1 MNKEV
6 KVIRKKRKI
15 NFQKIFNLVSFT
27 FILACCIFYGS
38 RFIKLYLANNKTEEK
53 KVIADNI
60 KENNNDLTNING
72 AYYFS
77 GENPNNYL
85 EYSNITFRII
95 KINSDKTITAIVENS
110 ITSLAA
116 GNQKQ
121 FEDSNINKWLNN
133 QNKEYTGILENNLN
147 NANKYLTYTK
157 TCNDTVN
164 DTKNITCK
172 KNTNNIYITIPSIND
187 YINTGGQKGFMNNEE
202 YFYLIN
208 SNNENKTWYVDSDG
222 KVNISDGSDIIGIKP
237 VITIKNTLSLLSG
250 DGSENNP
257 YIFEEEKGLLG
268 SYVKLGN
275 DTWRI
280 YNIDGDNI
288 KLSLNTYLTLNNE
301 EIKYK
306 YSNNGYYHNDGKV
319 GTLAY
324 YLKNKYLPTL
334 SYKDIIN
341 EVEYANG
348 IYNNTNNYDYTKV
361 ISTTVPTKVS
371 VLSIGDIILN
381 PINTN
386 YYLSTGIENDS
397 SLVYVFQNDFKIYTK
412 VSTTNLKII
421 PVISIKKDLLT
432 EGNGSIEN
440 PWEVS
445 ND

>member
-15 NFQKIFNLVSFT
+15 SFQKIFNLVSFT

-237 VITIKNTLSLLSG
+237 VITIK
-250 DGSENNP
+250 D
-257 YIFEEEKGLLG
+257 
-268 SYVKLGN
+268 
-275 DTWRI
+275 
-280 YNIDGDNI
+280 
-288 KLSLNTYLTLNNE
+288 E
-301 EIKYK
+301 EIIACPNT
-306 YSNNGYYHNDGKV
+306 SDINI
-319 GTLAY
+319 
-324 YLKNKYLPTL
+324 
-334 SYKDIIN
+334 SYT
-341 EVEYANG
+341 VSAN
-348 IYNNTNNYDYTKV
+348 YTQDLNV
-361 ISTTVPTKVS
+361 NQ
-371 VLSIGDIILN
+371 IILHHTFH
-381 PINTN
+381 I
-386 YYLSTGIENDS
+386 
-397 SLVYVFQNDFKIYTK
+397 
-412 VSTTNLKII
+412 
-421 PVISIKKDLLT
+421 DL
-432 EGNGSIEN
+432 
-440 PWEVS
+440 
-445 ND
+445 